1 MWRSFSHNTQPFSD
15 IKNMSCNSTQF
26 WHYLP
31 GFSTLRAQCQKIA
44 NCKSM
49 FSLGLLTDWLQ
60 IDGYN
65 DSVIVIVVQ
74 SLSHIWLLRSHG
86 LQHARLPCPS
96 PSPEVCWNP
105 CPSSQWCHPI
115 ISSSVVP
122 FSCLQSFPA
131 SGSFPMSQLFTS
143 DGQNIGA
150 SASHQS
156 FQWVFRVDIL

>member
-1 MWRSFSHNTQPFSD
+1 
-15 IKNMSCNSTQF
+15 MSYNSTQF

-31 GFSTLRAQCQKIA
+31 GFSTFRAQCQKIA
-44 NCKSM
+44 NCKST

-60 IDGYN
+60 IDDYN
-65 DSVIVIVVQ
+65 DSIIVIVVQ

-122 FSCLQSFPA
+122 LSCHQSFPA

-143 DGQNIGA
+143 DGQNIVA

-156 FQWVFRVDIL
+156 FQWVFRVDFL